1 MFMPLKNTTQ
11 FTKTNVK
18 AKAKAI
24 VKSFTVES
32 SYELPLPST
41 KVKINGLYVLL
52 SETNTMIDKKI
63 LEKLE
68 KTMALL
74 MKMETKVVLGNMLVS
89 AFGQWYFHP
98 PISIIRFAIFC
109 FL

>member
-1 MFMPLKNTTQ
+1 MPSKNTTQ
-11 FTKTNVK
+11 FTKANVK

-24 VKSFTVES
+24 VKSFIVES
-32 SYELPLPST
+32 SCELPLPSA

-52 SETNTMIDKKI
+52 LETNTMIDKKI

-74 MKMETKVVLGNMLVS
+74 MKMETKAVLGNMLVS
-89 AFGQWYFHP
+89 TFGQWYFHP
-98 PISIIRFAIFC
+98 PISIIRFATFC